1 MNDKASDAKSA
12 IETELAAEIARDD
25 VDLVDVMSE
34 VAIVTVVG
42 SGMRGTPGVAG
53 RVFTVMGDNAIN
65 VIAIAQGASE
75 CSISF
80 VVEALHLHRAVIA
93 LHDLALE
100 AVTV

>member
-1 MNDKASDAKSA
+1 
-12 IETELAAEIARDD
+12 
-25 VDLVDVMSE
+25 

-42 SGMRGTPGVAG
+42 AGMRGTPGVAG
-53 RVFTVMGDNAIN
+53 RVFTVMGDQAIN

-80 VVEALHLHRAVIA
+80 VVDAVQLQQAVIA

-100 AVTV
+100 TVPA

>member
-1 MNDKASDAKSA
+1 
-12 IETELAAEIARDD
+12 
-25 VDLVDVMSE
+25 
-34 VAIVTVVG
+34 G

-53 RVFTVMGDNAIN
+53 RVFTVMGENGIN

-80 VVEALHLHRAVIA
+80 VVEAAALQRAVIA

-100 AVTV
+100 AVAV